1 MAASIGI
8 IGGADG
14 PTALFISGKTGANW
28 FNLYGLILVL
38 LLLLPNIFYAVKAG
52 HRETPKP
59 GPVLNLLEQAGRYG
73 CMFLMV
79 FHIGIAEFGAPS
91 LTAFLAYLFGNA
103 LLVAAYWVVWI
114 LYFRKPAF
122 WKQLFLALLPTCL
135 FLLSGITLR
144 HYLLVAFALVF
155 GIAHIT
161 ITVRNA
167 AH

>member
-14 PTALFISGKTGANW
+14 PTAVFITGKTGTNW
-28 FNLYGLILVL
+28 FNLFGLILVL
-38 LLLLPNIFYAVKAG
+38 LLLLPNILYAIKAD
-52 HRETPKP
+52 HRQTPNP
-59 GPVLNLLEQAGRYG
+59 GRFLNVLEQAGRYG

-91 LTAFLAYLFGNA
+91 LTAFLAYLFGNI
-103 LLVAAYWVVWI
+103 LLVAAYWVIWF

-122 WKQLFLALLPTCL
+122 WKQVSLAVLPTCL

-144 HYLLVAFALVF
+144 HYLLVAFAVFF
-155 GIAHIT
+155 GIAHIS

-167 AH
+167 GH